1 MMKKKLYAVM
11 LFFLLFLSPPNLFAQ
26 EKQQAM
32 PPAIVVVSE
41 LGAGLISPENEFIG
55 TVYYREVSEVASEVS
70 GLAEKAGFEEGQRV
84 KKGDV
89 LVVISSD
96 LLEKTIQATRA
107 NHEQVLS
114 DLQKERKNLE
124 RAETLFREQ
133 LLSEQA
139 YDERRFTVSGLEKK
153 AASLKAEVERL
164 EVELSKKAV
173 RSPFDGIVIKKHIET
188 GEWLSPGT
196 AVAAVGKDDF
206 ADVIAEVPESVIA
219 YVRKGMDAKVKT
231 GGSEMTG
238 KVFSIVPKGD
248 VSSRTI
254 PVKVRIRNT
263 AGLVEGMEARLI
275 LPAGRKEKALIA
287 PRDAVITVF
296 GNTVVFVVED
306 SKAKMM
312 PVKVVGYKGMSAG
325 ILGDGLNEGMKV
337 VVKGNERIRDGQ
349 AVVIQGSRE

>member
-1 MMKKKLYAVM
+1 MIKKTYVI
-11 LFFLLFLSPPNLFAQ
+11 FFILILLLPTLHLPAQ

-41 LGAGLISPENEFIG
+41 TGTGLISPENEFVG

-70 GLAEKAGFEEGQRV
+70 GLAEQAGFEEGQRV

-89 LVVISSD
+89 LVVIGSD
-96 LLEKTIQATRA
+96 LLEKTIQSTKA
-107 NHEQVLS
+107 NYELVLS
-114 DLQKERKNLE
+114 DLEKERKNLE

-133 LLSEQA
+133 LLPEQT
-139 YDERRFTVSGLEKK
+139 YDDRKYAVTGLEKK
-153 AASLKAEVERL
+153 AVSLNADVERL
-164 EVELSKKAV
+164 EVELSKKIV
-173 RSPFDGIVIKKHIET
+173 RAPFDGIVIKKHIET

-206 ADVIAEVPESVIA
+206 VDIVAEVPEPVIA
-219 YVRKGMDAKVKT
+219 YVKKGMDAKVTT

-248 VSSRTI
+248 VSTRTI
-254 PVKVRIRNT
+254 PVKVRIKNT
-263 AGLVEGMEARLI
+263 AGLVEGMEARVL
-275 LPAGRKEKALIA
+275 LPSGRKEKALTA

-296 GNTVVFVVED
+296 GSTVVFVVED
-306 SKAKMM
+306 SKAKMV

-325 ILGDGLNEGMKV
+325 IRGDGLSEGMKV
-337 VVKGNERIRDGQ
+337 VIKGNERLRDGQ
-349 AVVIQGSRE
+349 AVVVQQGK